1 MKRGW
6 REKSLHR
13 KCPLKTDNADA
24 DRAMTH

>member
-6 REKSLHR
+6 REKLLHR